1 MITNINQIKMCC
13 SQVHTIQNGMSPE
26 AFSSSKV
33 KGGKGRGGDT
43 PHFYWKPMLKEHK
56 SPQLTTTFMAL
67 AFSINC
73 TVTVYHMFEMDYFIP
88 EIFFFFS
95 EDD

>member
-33 KGGKGRGGDT
+33 KGGKGEGHA
-43 PHFYWKPMLKEHK
+43 PLLLKTYA
-56 SPQLTTTFMAL
+56 QGA
-67 AFSINC
+67 
-73 TVTVYHMFEMDYFIP
+73 
-88 EIFFFFS
+88 
-95 EDD
+95 